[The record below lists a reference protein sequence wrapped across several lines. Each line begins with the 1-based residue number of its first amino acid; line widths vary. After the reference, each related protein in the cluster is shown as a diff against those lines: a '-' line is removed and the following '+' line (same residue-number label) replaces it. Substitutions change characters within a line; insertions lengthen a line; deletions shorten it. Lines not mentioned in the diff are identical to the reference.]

1 MPEQAQNE
9 KAVMDN
15 RSRLKEM
22 RDILL
27 KYKVVTRGITPEKN
41 WAPLILNWGRSCPCI
56 RIFCRRLTVMS

>member
-1 MPEQAQNE
+1 MPEHVQNE

-27 KYKVVTRGITPEKN
+27 KYKVVTRGITPEKLRN
-41 WAPLILNWGRSCPCI
+41 ILEELGPTYI
-56 RIFCRRLTVMS
+56 KLGQIMSLHSDIL

>member
-1 MPEQAQNE
+1 MPEHVQNE

-27 KYKVVTRGITPEKN
+27 KYKVVTRGITPEKLRN
-41 WAPLILNWGRSCPCI
+41 ILEELGH
-56 RIFCRRLTVMS
+56 LY

>member
-27 KYKVVTRGITPEKN
+27 KYKVVTRGITPEK
-41 WAPLILNWGRSCPCI
+41 LRCPCI

>member
-27 KYKVVTRGITPEKN
+27 KYKVVTRGITPEKEY
-41 WAPLILNWGRSCPCI
+41 PGGTGPHLY
-56 RIFCRRLTVMS
+56 

>member
-1 MPEQAQNE
+1 MPEHVQNE

-27 KYKVVTRGITPEKN
+27 KYKVVTRGITPEKLRN
-41 WAPLILNWGRSCPCI
+41 ILEELGPTYI
-56 RIFCRRLTVMS
+56 KLGLH